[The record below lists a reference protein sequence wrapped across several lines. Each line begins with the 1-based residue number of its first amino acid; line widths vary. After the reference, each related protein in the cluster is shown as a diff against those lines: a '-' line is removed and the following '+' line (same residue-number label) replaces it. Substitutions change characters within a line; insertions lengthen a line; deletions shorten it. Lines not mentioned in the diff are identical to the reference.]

1 MLLRAVATAPTVAV
15 DATNATAPTA
25 PAPTAAYVTVAVA
38 VAAVYAVAVGVH
50 NVGAW
55 LIDETLLHTGFHTLL
70 ILATILFIQLGGS

>member
-38 VAAVYAVAVGVH
+38 AVDAVAVGVH

>member
-1 MLLRAVATAPTVAV
+1 M

-38 VAAVYAVAVGVH
+38 VDAVAVGVH

-55 LIDETLLHTGFHTLL
+55 LIDETLLHAGFHTLL

>member
-15 DATNATAPTA
+15 DATTATAPTA
-25 PAPTAAYVTVAVA
+25 AAPTAANVTVAVA
-38 VAAVYAVAVGVH
+38 VDAVAVGVD

-55 LIDETLLHTGFHTLL
+55 LIDETLLHAGFHTLL